1 MLAEGHQQMQQ
12 QQSASPT
19 DTGGNKRRL
28 RALQEA
34 MYHSAENDHLGKIL
48 LLICKFNIR
57 CNIFIT

>member
-48 LLICKFNIR
+48 LLICKFNI
-57 CNIFIT
+57 